1 MIGIPETGTLQNA
14 TISAVSFEGLS
25 VKSMAGSNARLA
37 IIDDD
42 GNILEAG
49 PAVEKE
55 AWNVAI
61 ACYKNFL
68 IGNGHIRVFNSPP
81 GSDTG
86 KAAA

>member
-14 TISAVSFEGLS
+14 TISAVSFEGLTAKNTDGRS
-25 VKSMAGSNARLA
+25 ARLA
-37 IIDDD
+37 IIDED

-55 AWNVAI
+55 VWNVAI

-68 IGNGHIRVFNSPP
+68 IGNGHIRVFNAPP
-81 GSDTG
+81 GGEAG